1 MKTATTIVAF
11 RDLLEDVPREPG
23 DVFQVEDD
31 RGEYLKQLG
40 FVALKDAS
48 PEKKKTAKK

>member
-23 DVFQVEDD
+23 DVFQVEDG
-31 RGEYLKQLG
+31 RGEYLEQLG
-40 FVALKDAS
+40 FVALAEAKLA
-48 PEKKKTAKK
+48 KKTRKK